1 MEKLMEKN
9 TNSCQPEH
17 ADIQNMIQEQY
28 ITVQEQMNRVM
39 TGQHELL
46 LSYEQLREDTVS
58 LGKIIR
64 AATITDGLCRLCD
77 LWSLINRSD
86 DELCAFA
93 SNLLYQSF
101 LAFGAQPIVP
111 TPGDLY
117 DPTLHRKSDS
127 SIPGD
132 KIISC
137 HTCDWGWQYN
147 GTVLRKAIV
156 ETEAAAE
163 TKETAT
169 DMPEPVDT
177 SEAAVKTPEAHA
189 KAEI

>member
-1 MEKLMEKN
+1 MEKLMEEN

-17 ADIQNMIQEQY
+17 TDMRNMIQEQY
-28 ITVQEQMNRVM
+28 MTVQEQMNRVM
-39 TGQHELL
+39 ADQHKLL
-46 LSYEQLREDTVS
+46 LSYEQLRADAAS

-64 AATITDGLCRLCD
+64 SATVTDGLCRLCD

-111 TPGDLY
+111 TPGELY

-127 SIPGD
+127 SIPGN

-156 ETEAAAE
+156 ETETAAE
-163 TKETAT
+163 SQEDAA
-169 DMPEPVDT
+169 DMPEATDAP
-177 SEAAVKTPEAHA
+177 
-189 KAEI
+189 KAGIRE